1 MVSRKIKVCGNTFPK
16 IDHAKVAEGLGA
28 KIISVPEISR
38 KESQQYQPLGMP
50 FMVSDN
56 DPSLIYNIGSK
67 MLNMYGKSL
76 EDVVG
81 YRILG
86 ADEELR
92 FRRQCEHRHSIVV
105 RYYTNK
111 E

>member
-1 MVSRKIKVCGNTFPK
+1 MALKKIKVRKTTTT
-16 IDHAKVAEGLGA
+16 IVSSATIAEGLGA
-28 KIISVPEISR
+28 KIINIPKISR
-38 KESQQYQPLGMP
+38 KEAQQYQPLGIP
-50 FMVSDN
+50 FMISDN

>member
-56 DPSLIYNIGSK
+56 DPSLIYNIGAK
-67 MLNMYGKSL
+67 MLQQQGFSL
-76 EDVVG
+76 DDVVG
-81 YRILG
+81 YRVL
-86 ADEELR
+86 DMTEELE
-92 FRRQCEHRHSIVV
+92 FRRRCQYRHSTVV
-105 RYYTNK
+105 RYYAKK